1 MQIGRT
7 EAIKQAVAQG
17 LGLACLSLC
26 TVEDLVPLGR
36 LVVLNTT
43 LPNLTRRLYLI
54 HHRQKC
60 FSHNLRRFV
69 ERCQSLSGLIR
80 PP

>member
-17 LGLACLSLC
+17 LGLACLSPC
-26 TVEDLVPLGR
+26 TVEDLVTLGR

-43 LPNLTRRLYLI
+43 LPRLTRRLYLI